1 MQCQP
6 GAQCMGGSMSVVVVE
21 ATEVMGEFNMLAMS
35 FEESMV
41 LELVVS

>member
-21 ATEVMGEFNMLAMS
+21 AVEVKWEFNMLAMS

-41 LELVVS
+41 PELVCS